1 MPIPPFSNYV
11 PNFNLTGGNL
21 PAVYQQPGLPATMP
35 GEATYAPNFQ
45 MVNGG
50 LPAVIPQEAAAGMG
64 ADASAALGAEPG
76 MVAAAGGTPGLL
88 ARLVSAA
95 RMAAP
100 YAKGVGIPSLVA
112 GAALAN
118 DPGSLGE
125 HNPDGSDDP
134 LARFLNPS
142 SSDTG
147 LTSTVKGMGRGTAA
161 AGKYVDDAI
170 GTGYDYL
177 TQSKADRELRK
188 ELKAEKDGSPDA
200 KPNEEQHFTIE
211 QAIGTEPIGQHGGG
225 AANALQGRFAMP
237 EGDASNPGLD
247 SLIGLINKT
256 APSSSNGASVSSDP
270 EQRGRFENLGAMEG
284 LDSAMGPGQ
293 RMSSINPTARA
304 LLGLGLGAT
313 QGGGKYDQAI
323 AARQL
328 ELKEKQADWGIKAA
342 HEGTEIIKEQ
352 HKENMDQIKIHATR
366 GGIMI
371 EGTQMGPDG
380 KPMRVI
386 QPIGNAIF
394 NAQAAGALDPK
405 MKTTVM
411 GKTFSGLNN
420 NPMGKETALLGQLEQ
435 TGQLQTV
442 MADPRIQKAMKE
454 SDKITT
460 KTYAQMGEGKL
471 AQETYNGRRAVLLKF
486 MVENPNFRQD
496 MIDRVGNLR
505 ARTGTGAN
513 AASALEGDMTGGEQP
528 PMGTMEGDG
537 TDYLTQLTQGQQ

>member
-1 MPIPPFSNYV
+1 MPDYIAPTPIP
-11 PNFNLTGGNL
+11 
-21 PAVYQQPGLPATMP
+21 
-35 GEATYAPNFQ
+35 
-45 MVNGG
+45 
-50 LPAVIPQEAAAGMG
+50 EAAA
-64 ADASAALGAEPG
+64 ALDPAAMA
-76 MVAAAGGTPGLL
+76 TPGLL
-88 ARLVSAA
+88 ARLVNAA
-95 RMAAP
+95 KIAGP
-100 YAKGVGIPSLVA
+100 YAKGLGLPLLAA
-112 GAALAN
+112 GGALAN
-118 DPGSLGE
+118 DPGQLTE
-125 HNPDGSDDP
+125 QNPNGSYDP
-134 LARFLNPS
+134 LAHFLNPDPT
-142 SSDTG
+142 DTG

-170 GTGYDYL
+170 GSGYDYL
-177 TQSKADRELRK
+177 TQSKADRELQQ
-188 ELKAEKDGSPDA
+188 ELKAEKTNSPEA
-200 KPNEEQHFTIE
+200 LPPEEHHFTID
-211 QAIGTEPIGQHGGG
+211 QAIGTEPLGGHSQGGG
-225 AANALQGRFAMP
+225 AANALMGRFALP
-237 EGDASNPGLD
+237 ESDASNPGLD

-256 APSSSNGASVSSDP
+256 APSPSNGASVSADP
-270 EQRGRFENLGAMEG
+270 AQRGRFENLGALEG
-284 LDSAMGPGQ
+284 LDSSMSPGQ

-304 LLGLGLGAT
+304 LLGLGMGAT
-313 QGGGKYDQAI
+313 QGGSKYDQAI

-342 HEGTEIIKEQ
+342 DAGTKILQEQ

-366 GGIMI
+366 NGIMV
-371 EGTQMGPDG
+371 EGTQIGPDG

-454 SDKITT
+454 ADKITT

-471 AQETYNGRRAVLLKF
+471 AQETYNGRRAVLLKV